1 MTSENWLHIDHICL
15 VHLRLD
21 LWRFVFF
28 RDKFT
33 AVINHLSY
41 NFKVVLLLQLYL
53 HFLEFLLL
61 NYVLLY

>member
-1 MTSENWLHIDHICL
+1 MTSENWLHIDHICP
-15 VHLRLD
+15 VQLRLY

-41 NFKVVLLLQLYL
+41 NFKMFLLLQINL
-53 HFLEFLLL
+53 HFLQFLLL
-61 NYVLLY
+61 NYKLLY